1 MNRLLSALSC
11 AALILG
17 LSSIAARAETIDGYT
32 NFDLTTFTV
41 TSAGAGIFDFS
52 FSGAGQTG
60 SGVFTT
66 TTTGTVGE
74 YLITGVTGTTD
85 GSAIASLFPAFT
97 YPNLLGGGDNDLY
110 FPATITLP
118 NAGPAYID
126 IFGLS
131 YALAN
136 GKDINLYYGQGQT
149 GDPEVYNLI
158 TGTPA
163 PEPPSLLLLATGG
176 LGLVAFGL
184 TRRRLTPTARPAAL

>member
-1 MNRLLSALSC
+1 MNRLLLALSC
-11 AALILG
+11 AALLVG
-17 LSSIAARAETIDGYT
+17 LSSTAARAETIDGYT
-32 NFDLTTFTV
+32 NFDLTSFSL

-66 TTTGTVGE
+66 ATTSTVGE
-74 YLITGVTGTTD
+74 FLITGITGTTD

-97 YPNLLGGGDNDLY
+97 YPGQLGGGDNDLF
-110 FPATITLP
+110 FPAIVTSP
-118 NAGPAYID
+118 NVGPAFID

-149 GDPEVYNLI
+149 GDPEVYNLL
-158 TGTPA
+158 TGSAT

-176 LGLVAFGL
+176 LALAAFGL
-184 TRRRLTPTARPAAL
+184 TRRRLTATARPASV

>member
-1 MNRLLSALSC
+1 MNRLFSALSC
-11 AALILG
+11 AALLIG
-17 LSSIAARAETIDGYT
+17 LSSTAVRAETIDGYT

-41 TSAGAGIFDFS
+41 TSAGAGVFDFS
-52 FSGAGQTG
+52 FAGAGQTG

-97 YPNLLGGGDNDLY
+97 YPTLLGGGDNDLY
-110 FPATITLP
+110 FPATVNSP
-118 NAGPAYID
+118 NSSAGYID

-149 GDPEVYNLI
+149 GDPEVYNLL
-158 TGTPA
+158 TGTVA

-176 LGLVAFGL
+176 LGLAGFVL
-184 TRRRLTPTARPAAL
+184 SRRRLTAAAAAAA

>member
-11 AALILG
+11 AALVLG
-17 LSSIAARAETIDGYT
+17 LSSTAAHAETIDGYT
-32 NFDLTTFTV
+32 NFDLTSFSV
-41 TSAGAGIFDFS
+41 TSAGGGIFNFS
-52 FSGAGQTG
+52 FSGSGQTG

-66 TTTGTVGE
+66 ATTGTVGE
-74 YLITGVTGTTD
+74 YLITGITGTTD

-97 YPNLLGGGDNDLY
+97 YPNLLGGGDNDLF
-110 FPATITLP
+110 FPSIVTSP
-118 NAGPAYID
+118 NVGPAFLD

-158 TGTPA
+158 TGGTA
-163 PEPPSLLLLATGG
+163 PEPPSLLLLATGA
-176 LGLVAFGL
+176 LGLAAFGL
-184 TRRRLTPTARPAAL
+184 ARRRLTPAAGTPAV